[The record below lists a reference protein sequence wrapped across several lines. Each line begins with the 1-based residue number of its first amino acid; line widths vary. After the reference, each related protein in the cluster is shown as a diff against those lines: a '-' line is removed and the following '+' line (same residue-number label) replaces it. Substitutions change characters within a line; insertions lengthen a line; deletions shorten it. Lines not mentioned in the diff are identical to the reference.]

1 MGLKLKSI
9 LSRQPT
15 QQKKKMQNLNVRP
28 SEEESRLPVSDEKS
42 LENLSEIVELLRRKK
57 YVTDQQIQ
65 YAVRIRSKIETP
77 RTLLEVL
84 KDLKYLTADQV
95 KEAF

>member
-1 MGLKLKSI
+1 
-9 LSRQPT
+9 
-15 QQKKKMQNLNVRP
+15 MQNLNVRP

-57 YVTDQQIQ
+57 YITDQQIQ

-95 KEAF
+95 KEAFRENRIPMCSSNRCCWGT